1 MSGETPIT
9 NFVPDYVRGEDRILI
24 KQGAEARVYTT
35 TLLVKPRKTFTKPTS
50 PTPLRTGDDVTTSSG
65 DAQEQTTPTTTTD
78 SATTTTTTQPP
89 QETTSQTTDSTTN
102 IDLPIAAVA
111 KERFSKKYRI
121 PELDQKLRKK
131 QIKNEIKA
139 LDLCKNNN
147 IPAPIVLDV
156 DNDNYIIYTT
166 LVEGITVRDYI
177 HNLGDLT
184 APENQHKVE
193 QLGQKIG
200 HTIAQLHSNSLIHG
214 DLTTSNFMVNVDNT
228 PGRAQSEQEMVLYS
242 IDFGL
247 SQISDN
253 VEEKAV
259 DLYVLER
266 AIDTTHNQS
275 QHLIHVILA
284 QYTQYLDAVAAAD
297 QAIVE
302 TPTPQ
307 PPAEDDTTSSAPTA
321 GKNEKKK
328 QQKVKKMRGKV
339 TGTQVIARLRE
350 VRARGR
356 KKSMIG

>member
-1 MSGETPIT
+1 MSGETPVT
-9 NFVPDYVRGEDRILI
+9 SFVPDYVRGEDRVLI

-50 PTPLRTGDDVTTSSG
+50 PTPLPTDDDITTSTG
-65 DAQEQTTPTTTTD
+65 DAQEQTTTTTTTD
-78 SATTTTTTQPP
+78 STTTPLP
-89 QETTSQTTDSTTN
+89 QEDPAPQTTDSTT
-102 IDLPIAAVA
+102 DLGTPTAAVA

-147 IPAPIVLDV
+147 IPAPVVLEV

-166 LVEGITVRDYI
+166 LVDGITVRDYI
-177 HNLGDLT
+177 NNLGDLT
-184 APENQHKVE
+184 TLENKPKVE

-200 HTIAQLHSNSLIHG
+200 YTIAQLHSNSLIHG
-214 DLTTSNFMVNVDNT
+214 DLTTSNFMVNIDNT
-228 PGRAQSEQEMVLYS
+228 PGKEQNEQEMVLYS

-275 QHLIHVILA
+275 QHLIDVILA
-284 QYTQYLDAVAAAD
+284 QYTQCLDAIAAAD
-297 QAIVE
+297 QASVE
-302 TPTPQ
+302 PPTPQ
-307 PPAEDDTTSSAPTA
+307 PTTAEDGAPPA
-321 GKNEKKK
+321 GNNNDKKK